1 MAMLNLLDRAIG
13 WISLAAA
20 LLAIGGLACV
30 FVSVTWEVISRDLLG
45 HATIWSNEFSIY
57 GVIAIAFLG
66 AGHVLRLNGHLE
78 VDLIT
83 ARLSKRVRDGL
94 GAATDLVAAVFCA
107 LVVHSGVSFVEL
119 SNILGAVSV
128 GELRI
133 PLWIPQS
140 IIPVSFL
147 VLTLEFLARA
157 LVRLGLVRR
166 EAATFSSDPVLPV

>member
-1 MAMLNLLDRAIG
+1 MLNLLDRVIG
-13 WISLAAA
+13 WMSLAAA
-20 LLAIGGLACV
+20 VLAIGGLVCV
-30 FVSVTWEVISRDLLG
+30 FVSVTWEVIERG
-45 HATIWSNEFSIY
+45 VFGQATIWSNEFSIY

-66 AGHVLRLNGHLE
+66 AGYVLRLNGHLE

-83 ARLSKRVRDGL
+83 SRLSRRVRDGL

-107 LVVHSGVSFVEL
+107 LVVWSGVSFVEL
-119 SNILGAVSV
+119 SQILGAVSV

-140 IIPVSFL
+140 IIPVSFF
-147 VLTLEFLARA
+147 VLTLEFVARA

-166 EAATFSSDPVLPV
+166 ADAPAAADHVLPV

>member
-1 MAMLNLLDRAIG
+1 MLKLLDRVIG

-20 LLAIGGLACV
+20 VLAIAGLACV
-30 FVSVTWEVISRDLLG
+30 FVSVTWEVIARSVFG

-66 AGHVLRLNGHLE
+66 AGYVLRLNGHLE

-83 ARLSKRVRDGL
+83 SRLSPRLRNGL

-107 LVVHSGVSFVEL
+107 MVLWSGISFVEL
-119 SNILGAVSV
+119 SQILGAVSV

-140 IIPVSFL
+140 IIPVSFC
-147 VLTLEFLARA
+147 VLMLEFLARS
-157 LVRLGLVRR
+157 LVHLGLVHR
-166 EAATFSSDPVLPV
+166 EAAPVAADPVLPV